1 MDFFIYILLL
11 LLCNDLID
19 IFLCYFIQLYKYKDI
34 TPNLLETFHDFV
46 FSNMNVFWNND
57 VFWQVYTSSKF
68 SDRFTQ
74 ARSFLT
80 GLHKLK
86 VFWQVYTRSL
96 DKFYIQTCSCYW
108 PCNVTM
114 FYSLL
119 WSLNGKLCFFIFQY
133 KYNNSIPFFL
143 LLIDL
148 VYFVV
153 TGTSIESVVN
163 CAFIC
168 FYISWI

>member
-1 MDFFIYILLL
+1 MICVVDFFIYILLL

-74 ARSFLT
+74 TQSFLT
-80 GLHKLK
+80 GLHKLQVFWQVYTNSK
-86 VFWQVYTRSL
+86 FSDRFTQTQSFLTGLHKLEVFWQVYTRSL
-96 DKFYIQTCSCYW
+96 DKFYIQTCSCY
-108 PCNVTM
+108 
-114 FYSLL
+114 
-119 WSLNGKLCFFIFQY
+119 
-133 KYNNSIPFFL
+133 
-143 LLIDL
+143 
-148 VYFVV
+148 
-153 TGTSIESVVN
+153 
-163 CAFIC
+163 
-168 FYISWI
+168 

>member
-1 MDFFIYILLL
+1 MILYFQIWMYSEIMMFS
-11 LLCNDLID
+11 DRFTQARS
-19 IFLCYFIQLYKYKDI
+19 FLTGLHK
-34 TPNLLETFHDFV
+34 LE
-46 FSNMNVFWNND
+46 
-57 VFWQVYTSSKF
+57 VFWQVYTNSKF